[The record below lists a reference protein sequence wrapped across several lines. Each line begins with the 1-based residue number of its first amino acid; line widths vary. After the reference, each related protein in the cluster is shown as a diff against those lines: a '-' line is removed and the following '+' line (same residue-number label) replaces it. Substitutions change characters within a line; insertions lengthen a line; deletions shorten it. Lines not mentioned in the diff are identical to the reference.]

1 MKKFILITSILLIG
15 LVYFGLPTDNSKR
28 TFPTFNQEKNSAT
41 YTPWSNPTF
50 EELHQALYFREAA
63 TFQIKNKK
71 MVPLEQIAP
80 SFQQAILAME
90 DRKFY
95 DHLGFDW
102 EGMVRAGL
110 VNLQKGSIEEGASTI
125 TQQVA
130 KNIFL
135 TQEQNYSRKAKEVY
149 LAIQLEKN
157 FSKSDILTI
166 YLNTIYYG
174 SNAYGISEASRIYFD
189 KDPMRLTLAES
200 AMLAGTIPAPSLY
213 SPHVNLGLAKERQK
227 IVLTVMQKLGII
239 TPPQYEEALNEK
251 IYIAPL

>member
-1 MKKFILITSILLIG
+1 MKKFILITCVLLIG
-15 LVYFGLPTDNSKR
+15 LVYFGLPNDNSKR
-28 TFPTFNQEKNSAT
+28 TFQSFNQEKKTAS
-41 YTPWSNPTF
+41 YTPWSNSTF
-50 EELHQALYFREAA
+50 EEVHQAVYFREAV

-71 MVPLEQIAP
+71 MISLEQIAP

-95 DHLGFDW
+95 DHVGFDW

-110 VNLQKGSIEEGASTI
+110 INLQKGSIEEGASTI

-135 TQEQNYSRKAKEVY
+135 THEQNYSRKAKEIY
-149 LAIQLEKN
+149 LAVQLENN
-157 FSKSDILTI
+157 FSKSDILMI

-200 AMLAGTIPAPSLY
+200 AMLAGIIPAPSLY
-213 SPHVNLGLAKERQK
+213 SPHTNLGLAKERQRT
-227 IVLTVMQKLGII
+227 VLAVMQKLGII
-239 TPPQYEEALNEK
+239 TPPQYEDALNEK
-251 IYIAPL
+251 VYIVPL

>member
-1 MKKFILITSILLIG
+1 MLN
-15 LVYFGLPTDNSKR
+15 LPE
-28 TFPTFNQEKNSAT
+28 F
-41 YTPWSNPTF
+41 
-50 EELHQALYFREAA
+50 
-63 TFQIKNKK
+63 
-71 MVPLEQIAP
+71 PLEQIAP

-157 FSKSDILTI
+157 FSKSKC
-166 YLNTIYYG
+166 
-174 SNAYGISEASRIYFD
+174 SS
-189 KDPMRLTLAES
+189 
-200 AMLAGTIPAPSLY
+200 
-213 SPHVNLGLAKERQK
+213 
-227 IVLTVMQKLGII
+227 
-239 TPPQYEEALNEK
+239 
-251 IYIAPL
+251 